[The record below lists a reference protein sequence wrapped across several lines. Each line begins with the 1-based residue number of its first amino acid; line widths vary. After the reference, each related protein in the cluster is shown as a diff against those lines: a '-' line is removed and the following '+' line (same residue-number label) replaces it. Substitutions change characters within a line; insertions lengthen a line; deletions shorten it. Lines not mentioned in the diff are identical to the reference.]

1 MQNQANDKI
10 LDREFLIISSDLKEL
25 KKIEEFS
32 QHISQKATLTEEQSD
47 NMAIVLTELVHN
59 AIVHGNKMISDKK
72 VILRANYYP
81 DRVSVSIKDEGA
93 GFDPSMI
100 SNPTN
105 PENLWKESG
114 RGIFLVKNLIDEVH
128 FRPSHHGMEIVVT
141 EYYKNVH

>member
-1 MQNQANDKI
+1 MQNQENDKLI
-10 LDREFLIISSDLKEL
+10 DREFLIISSDLKEL

-32 QHISQKATLTEEQSD
+32 HHISRKATLTEEQSD

-72 VILRANYYP
+72 VIVKADYYP
-81 DRVSVSIKDEGA
+81 DRVQVSIKDEGA
-93 GFDPSMI
+93 GFDPSAI

-114 RGIFLVKNLIDEVH
+114 RGIFLVKNLIDDVQ
-128 FRPSHHGMEIVVT
+128 FYPTRRGMKIIIT
-141 EYYKNVH
+141 EYFKNMN